1 MITEVTI
8 LVVEDDKGLNRLIQ
22 KTLQQAGFITHGVLN
37 GNEAIAA
44 ASNNKDVIML
54 LDYKLPDRT
63 GKEVIETLKEKEC
76 SVPFIIVTGHGDEKI
91 AVEMMKMGARDYIVK
106 SAGLKDILPHILK
119 RVISD
124 LTQEKKLARAESHL
138 KLERNKLINILDT
151 MADGVYIEN
160 QQHEIEYANPSLQQ
174 DFGDY
179 RGRQCNEYF
188 IQNNDSCCPW
198 CKTVDFGESLPTRL
212 EWHSD
217 RNDKTYDLINT
228 PLHDPDGRFT
238 VMGIFR
244 DITEY
249 KKARQEID
257 NRVKELE
264 GFYEVA
270 VGRELKMKELKE
282 EVHRLQEEIRE
293 LQNRIQI

>member
-1 MITEVTI
+1 MITDVTI

-22 KTLQQAGFITHGVLN
+22 KTLQKAGFNTQGVFS
-37 GNEAIAA
+37 GNEAIATA
-44 ASNNKDVIML
+44 INNKDVIML

-63 GKEVIETLKEKEC
+63 GKDVIETLREKEC

-106 SAGLKDILPHILK
+106 SAGSIDILPHILK

-124 LTQEKKLARAESHL
+124 LTQEKKLDQAESHL

-188 IQNNDSCCPW
+188 IQSKESCCPW
-198 CKTVDFGESLPTRL
+198 CKTVDFEESLPSRL

-228 PLHDPDGRFT
+228 PLQDPDRSFT

-257 NRVKELE
+257 TRVKELE
-264 GFYEVA
+264 DFYEIA

-282 EVHRLQEEIRE
+282 EVHRLREEIRE